1 MKTLPE
7 IPPVIEQED
16 ATEFFNSFMNLYVKN
31 ALSKKII
38 ILEFFLINIYR
49 LLCIEIIKTE
59 RRFDFDYTC

>member
-1 MKTLPE
+1 
-7 IPPVIEQED
+7 
-16 ATEFFNSFMNLYVKN
+16 MNLYVKN